1 MFLLSWINIHDILSF
16 YPKINTFHKT
26 SFHIPLL
33 SQQFDLFYRFQ
44 SGLPVTDSKYVAIH
58 VNYCGFIKVDPRLVC
73 QEPPAG
79 CILYNVYWYYNLWSN
94 RNSKLFFSLN
104 MIENYISCF
113 LSWHSDGKLQY
124 LKSYNFSVCFGS
136 HAIYCYFNRYETYWL

>member
-44 SGLPVTDSKYVAIH
+44 SGLPVTDSKYFAIH

-79 CILYNVYWYYNLWSN
+79 WILYMYIGITICGATEIASC
-94 RNSKLFFSLN
+94 FSLS
-104 MIENYISCF
+104 I
-113 LSWHSDGKLQY
+113 
-124 LKSYNFSVCFGS
+124 
-136 HAIYCYFNRYETYWL
+136 